1 MSNSFDAMFKAKSIA
16 VYGASNNPVKV
27 GGRPLRY
34 LLEQNYTGEIYP
46 INPNYEEVQGRKCY
60 HTVEDLPYGVDLVI
74 IAVPASATL
83 EALKKCI
90 SRGIKAAVVLT
101 AGFSEVGAEGKA
113 MQEEMVRLAK
123 ESGMRILGP
132 NCLGM
137 MNIREKIPATFATV
151 LDNKDILSGPISLLS
166 QSGAFGAHILGMAQK
181 LKVGFNYWVTTGNEA
196 DIQVNDCIAYAAQD
210 ENTSV
215 IAGYIE
221 DARDGEKLLR
231 ALDICLEKEKPVV
244 LMKVGRTQSG
254 TKAAMSHTGALAGNY
269 QVYEAVFKQKGVVQA
284 TDLSELIDYASILTQ
299 KKKISGNRVAIIT
312 ISGGAGVMMADKCEE
327 YGLALAEFSPETE
340 AKLKK
345 VLPVF
350 ASVRNP
356 VDVTAQAVADPGL
369 FGEAVDI
376 CLKDAGADVLVIY
389 LGLLKGNG
397 YALAQKLA
405 QIAEQAEKPVIV
417 TWVAGPEEA
426 IAELKSRNVMVF
438 EEPIRGIKAVGKL
451 VGYHLFLQ
459 KRRMSCES
467 GFAAESGKADEMKAR
482 LKDIAKT
489 RKTLSE
495 HESRKVLQAF
505 GIPVVEGALA
515 YNADEAA
522 AAAERLGYPVVL
534 KVNSHEV
541 PHKSDAGGVILNLTD
556 AQEVKSA
563 YAKIMDNVKKAL
575 GEEIKIDGIL
585 VQKMVG
591 KQVETLIG
599 MKTDPLFGPAIAFGL
614 GGIFVEVF
622 KDVSL
627 RAAPISRE
635 DARSMLTDIRGKKIL
650 DGTRG
655 SRKADQDAI
664 VDVLMKVSQ
673 LAVELK
679 EEIAELDINPLFVGE
694 DGAGVLAGDALIA
707 LR

>member
-1 MSNSFDAMFKAKSIA
+1 
-16 VYGASNNPVKV
+16 
-27 GGRPLRY
+27 
-34 LLEQNYTGEIYP
+34 
-46 INPNYEEVQGRKCY
+46 
-60 HTVEDLPYGVDLVI
+60 
-74 IAVPASATL
+74 
-83 EALKKCI
+83 
-90 SRGIKAAVVLT
+90 
-101 AGFSEVGAEGKA
+101 
-113 MQEEMVRLAK
+113 
-123 ESGMRILGP
+123 
-132 NCLGM
+132 
-137 MNIREKIPATFATV
+137 
-151 LDNKDILSGPISLLS
+151 
-166 QSGAFGAHILGMAQK
+166 
-181 LKVGFNYWVTTGNEA
+181 
-196 DIQVNDCIAYAAQD
+196 
-210 ENTSV
+210 
-215 IAGYIE
+215 
-221 DARDGEKLLR
+221 
-231 ALDICLEKEKPVV
+231 
-244 LMKVGRTQSG
+244 
-254 TKAAMSHTGALAGNY
+254 
-269 QVYEAVFKQKGVVQA
+269 
-284 TDLSELIDYASILTQ
+284 
-299 KKKISGNRVAIIT
+299 
-312 ISGGAGVMMADKCEE
+312 
-327 YGLALAEFSPETE
+327 
-340 AKLKK
+340 
-345 VLPVF
+345 
-350 ASVRNP
+350 
-356 VDVTAQAVADPGL
+356 
-369 FGEAVDI
+369 
-376 CLKDAGADVLVIY
+376 
-389 LGLLKGNG
+389 
-397 YALAQKLA
+397 
-405 QIAEQAEKPVIV
+405 
-417 TWVAGPEEA
+417 
-426 IAELKSRNVMVF
+426 MVF

-467 GFAAESGKADEMKAR
+467 GFAAESGKADEMKAW

-627 RAAPISRE
+627 RVAPISRE

-694 DGAGVLAGDALIA
+694 DGTGVLAGDALIA